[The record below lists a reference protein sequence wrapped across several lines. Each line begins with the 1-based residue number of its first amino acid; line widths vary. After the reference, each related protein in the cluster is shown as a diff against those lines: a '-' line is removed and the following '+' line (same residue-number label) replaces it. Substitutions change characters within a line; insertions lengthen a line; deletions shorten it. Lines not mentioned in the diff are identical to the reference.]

1 MEDARVRL
9 VGQQSALTLTSR
21 RRSSRS
27 LQYYRIP
34 SNSTVY
40 TTAVKVG
47 SRVCC
52 LTSRANNYLVYLLE
66 VKYSLPTKVMVSQ
79 QTERQTD
86 TRARPAW
93 PA

>member
-21 RRSSRS
+21 RRPSRS

-40 TTAVKVG
+40 ITAVNAG